1 VVEPEPPD
9 QLTVEEVKSR
19 AVHGTAT
26 LGARSLIT
34 FGLGVV
40 ANLVLA
46 RLLVPHDF
54 GLVALGTTIIMFASF
69 VADSGIGAALIGRTE
84 RPQRDE
90 LRAVLGFQLAVIIPF
105 VVVFALAAAPFGKEG
120 LVPAL
125 MLTALPLASLRLPNS
140 LMLERELS
148 YAPIARAEVFEA
160 VAGFVWS
167 IATVAAGLGVWGL
180 ASAAPVRVAVGS
192 AVLIRRGPLGFVAP
206 KWAWDLIRPILRF
219 GVRFQASNVVG
230 AVRDQGLN
238 VGIAAVGGIAT
249 LGIWSFAYRI
259 MNIPV
264 LLYLSLWRVGYPA
277 MARLLAAG
285 ENVRPVIE
293 RTIGVVAVAF
303 APVLVGIAA
312 STPALL
318 PALVGDR
325 WDDATGILIWGCAA
339 TIVNAPVSIPCEG
352 YMFAAGQVTRVLW
365 AAVVGAVIWLGL
377 ALTLLNP
384 VGASAIGLGWFVMGV
399 VETVLLWWWVG
410 RGAGVRI
417 LANLMGPLV
426 VTVAAGAAGIA
437 VASLDDEGWLIG
449 LAGVAAGELVLL
461 AGLLALARDPLHA
474 TVRLGRRAV
483 TRESP
488 A

>member
-1 VVEPEPPD
+1 MIDPEPPD
-9 QLTVEEVKSR
+9 QLTVDEVKSR

-46 RLLVPHDF
+46 RLLVPQDF

-69 VADSGIGAALIGRTE
+69 VSDSGIGAALIGRSE
-84 RPQRDE
+84 PPQRDE
-90 LRAVLGFQLAVIIPF
+90 LRAVLGFQLALTVPF
-105 VVVFALAAAPFGKEG
+105 VIVFAIAAAPFGREG

-125 MLTALPLASLRLPNS
+125 MLTAVPLASLRLPNV
-140 LMLERELS
+140 LVLERQLS
-148 YAPIARAEVFEA
+148 YATIARAEVLEA
-160 VAGFVWS
+160 VTGFVWAIS
-167 IATVAAGLGVWGL
+167 TVAAGFGVWGL
-180 ASAAPVRVAVGS
+180 ASAAPVRVLVGS
-192 AVLIRRGPLGFVAP
+192 AVLIRRGPLGFVGP
-206 KWAWDLIRPILRF
+206 TWAWHLVRPILRF

-238 VGIAAVGGIAT
+238 IGIASVAGIAT

-277 MARLLAAG
+277 MSRLLAAG

-303 APVLVGIAA
+303 APVLVGIVA

-325 WDDATGILIWGCAA
+325 WEDSTGILIWGCAA

-365 AAVVGAVIWLGL
+365 AAAVGAVIWLGL
-377 ALTLLNP
+377 ALTLLDP
-384 VGASAIGLGWFVMGV
+384 WGASAIGFGWFVMGV
-399 VETVLLWWWVG
+399 VETIMLWWWVG

-417 LANLMGPLV
+417 VAKLIGPLT
-426 VTVAAGAAGIA
+426 VTVLAAAAGIA
-437 VASLDDEGWLIG
+437 VASLADQDWLIG
-449 LAGVAAGELVLL
+449 LAGVAVGELLL
-461 AGLLALARDPLHA
+461 FAGLYVFARDPLQA

-483 TRESP
+483 TRGSP

>member
-1 VVEPEPPD
+1 MVEPEPPD

-26 LGARSLIT
+26 LGARSLVT

-40 ANLVLA
+40 GNLVLA

-54 GLVALGTTIIMFASF
+54 GLVALGTTIIMFATF
-69 VADSGIGAALIGRTE
+69 VADSGIGAALIGRVEPPET
-84 RPQRDE
+84 DE
-90 LRAVLGFQLAVIIPF
+90 LRGVLAFQLALIVPF
-105 VVVFALAAAPFGKEG
+105 VAVFAVAASAFGEDG

-125 MLTALPLASLRLPNS
+125 MLTALPIASLRLPNV
-140 LMLERELS
+140 LVLERRLE

-160 VAGFVWS
+160 VAGFVWAVS
-167 IATVAAGLGVWGL
+167 TVAAGLGVWGL
-180 ASAAPVRVAVGS
+180 ASAAPVRVLVGS

-206 KWAWDLIRPILRF
+206 KWAWQQVRPILRF
-219 GVRFQASNVVG
+219 GVRFQASNLVG

-238 VGIAAVGGIAT
+238 AGIAAVAGVAT

-277 MARLLAAG
+277 MSRLIAAG

-303 APVLVGIAA
+303 APVLVGIVA

-318 PALVGDR
+318 PALVGDK
-325 WDDATGILIWGCAA
+325 WDDSTGILIWGCAA

-352 YMFAAGQVTRVLW
+352 YLFAAGQVTRVLL
-365 AAVVGAVIWLGL
+365 AAAIGAAIWLGL
-377 ALTLLNP
+377 ALSLLDP
-384 VGASAIGLGWFVMGV
+384 WGASAIGFGWFVMGV
-399 VETVLLWWWVG
+399 VETILLWWWVG
-410 RGAGVRI
+410 RGTGVRI
-417 LANLMGPLV
+417 VASMIGPLV
-426 VTVAAGAAGIA
+426 VTVAAGAAGIG
-437 VASLDDEGWLIG
+437 VASLDDESWLIG
-449 LAGVAAGELVLL
+449 LAGVAAGELLL
-461 AGLLALARDPLHA
+461 FAGLYALARDPLDA

-483 TRESP
+483 TRGSP